1 MNKIF
6 VIIQREYL
14 TRVKNKTFII
24 STFLLPIVMV
34 LFIFGSTYFA
44 IKSREK
50 QKIAV
55 VNDPGFFKKYMKSDP
70 KSIIFDFTEGVD
82 SLNYESKGY
91 NGILYLPTSTGNN
104 NYELRS
110 NKQFG
115 IEANEYVEKQINKA
129 VENNLLQLRGID
141 INTIDSIA
149 KANDNAATLNN
160 VISDGKGKTNESNAG
175 VAYGVGYGSGILIY
189 ITMFIFGAMVMRGV
203 AEEKINRIAE
213 VIVSSCKP
221 FELMFGKIIGI
232 AAVGLTQ
239 FILWIVFIFIII
251 SSIQFFLPSEMI
263 QQVQETQQVRQQ
275 VPGGSSAA
283 MITKIMEAKKTLV
296 NGVNWPLIIVCFLF
310 YFLGGYLFYAALF
323 AAIGSV
329 INEDPQEAQSLMLP
343 ITMPII
349 FAFII
354 LNSSLQNPN
363 SPIAVWASIIPFT
376 SPIVMMGRIPFGVP
390 GTVPIWQLLL
400 SMVTLIGG
408 FLFTTWFA
416 GKIYRT
422 GILMYGKK
430 ITWKEMIRWVVRGK

>member
-55 VNDPGFFKKYMKSDP
+55 VNDPGFFKKFMKSDP

-141 INTIDSIA
+141 IQTIDSIA

-390 GTVPIWQLLL
+390 GTVPIWQLVL

-430 ITWKEMIRWVVRGK
+430 ITWKEMIRWVISSK

>member
-1 MNKIF
+1 
-6 VIIQREYL
+6 
-14 TRVKNKTFII
+14 
-24 STFLLPIVMV
+24 MV

-55 VNDPGFFKKYMKSDP
+55 VNDPGFFKKFMKSDP
-70 KSIIFDFTEGVD
+70 KSIIFEFTEGVD

-141 INTIDSIA
+141 IQTIDSIA

-251 SSIQFFLPSEMI
+251 SSIQFFLPAEMI

-363 SPIAVWASIIPFT
+363 SPTKINYPHTRGRT
-376 SPIVMMGRIPFGVP
+376 SCR
-390 GTVPIWQLLL
+390 
-400 SMVTLIGG
+400 
-408 FLFTTWFA
+408 
-416 GKIYRT
+416 K
-422 GILMYGKK
+422 
-430 ITWKEMIRWVVRGK
+430 

>member
-14 TRVKNKTFII
+14 TRVRNKTFII

-175 VAYGVGYGSGILIY
+175 VAYGVGYASGILIY

-390 GTVPIWQLLL
+390 GTVPIWQLAL
-400 SMVTLIGG
+400 SMVTLVGG